1 MGCPWRFLGRVC
13 YKEGVTRGRPR
24 RRIDRRGQRDDK
36 REGKRALTDRATND
50 TTDET
55 SAAFARA
62 ADHAALVAALHT
74 LVAATTQASAARRI
88 APALAPRAIEQLSKA
103 LRAAEVTPTDP
114 TTLLVHLTA
123 ARSFLVE
130 GGGPP
135 PLARALS
142 AGIARVHHLARTAPD
157 VFRPAGSAPVTTVP
171 TVTGLLAQ
179 RFLP

>member
-1 MGCPWRFLGRVC
+1 M
-13 YKEGVTRGRPR
+13 
-24 RRIDRRGQRDDK
+24 
-36 REGKRALTDRATND
+36 TDRAIDD

-55 SAAFARA
+55 TAAFARA
-62 ADHAALVAALHT
+62 SDRAAFVDALHT
-74 LVAATTQASAARRI
+74 LVAAADQASAAGRI
-88 APALAPRAIEQLSKA
+88 APALAPRATAQLSKA

-135 PLARALS
+135 TFARALS

-157 VFRPAGSAPVTTVP
+157 VFRPAGSAPMTRVP
-171 TVTGLLAQ
+171 TMMGLLAQ